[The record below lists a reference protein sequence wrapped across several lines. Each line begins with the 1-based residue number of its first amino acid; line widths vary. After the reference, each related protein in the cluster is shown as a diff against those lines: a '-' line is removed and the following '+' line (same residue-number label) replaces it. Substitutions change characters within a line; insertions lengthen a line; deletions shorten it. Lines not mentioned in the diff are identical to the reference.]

1 MTAGGTEKPMGDTG
15 HTDGERISSHNMASG
30 SGVSAEGGAS
40 SNVDPGLFA
49 RRLEELFRTVP
60 GPNGRAYSAK
70 AIAQRSTERGFRL
83 GESYL
88 SQLRSGKAKSPSF
101 RTVEGIA
108 AAFGVDVHYFLE
120 DRAAQRTRD
129 EIDLM
134 RLQADTDVQLAAFR
148 LAGLSSDS
156 VTVVNELIKVLRE
169 QQGLP
174 KDPPDVIAAGLTDD
188 SPADSR
194 LRVVGES
201 RED

>member
-1 MTAGGTEKPMGDTG
+1 MGDTG

-188 SPADSR
+188 ARADSR

>member
-1 MTAGGTEKPMGDTG
+1 VAASE
-15 HTDGERISSHNMASG
+15 TDE
-30 SGVSAEGGAS
+30 
-40 SNVDPGLFA
+40 PGLFA

-70 AIAQRSTERGFRL
+70 AIAARSTERGFRL

-108 AAFGVDVHYFLE
+108 SAFGVDVHYFLE

-129 EIDLM
+129 QIDML
-134 RLQADTDVQLAAFR
+134 RLQADEDVQRTALM
-148 LAGLSSDS
+148 LAGLSADS
-156 VTVVNELIKVLRE
+156 VVVIRELIKVLRV

-174 KDPPDVIAAGLTDD
+174 AE
-188 SPADSR
+188 PADLDLEAAYAGGMRSP
-194 LRVVGES
+194 LRVL
-201 RED
+201 RNPAT

>member
-1 MTAGGTEKPMGDTG
+1 MGDTG
-15 HTDGERISSHNMASG
+15 HTDGERISSHRMASG

-188 SPADSR
+188 APADSR

>member
-188 SPADSR
+188 SPTDSR

>member
-1 MTAGGTEKPMGDTG
+1 MS
-15 HTDGERISSHNMASG
+15 GESRSASRI
-30 SGVSAEGGAS
+30 AES
-40 SNVDPGLFA
+40 ESPEPGLFA

-70 AIAQRSTERGFRL
+70 AIAARSTERGFRL

-129 EIDLM
+129 QIDLL
-134 RLQADTDVQLAAFR
+134 RLQADADVQRTALM
-148 LAGLSSDS
+148 LAGLPSDS
-156 VTVVNELIKVLRE
+156 VTIVRELIKVLRV
-169 QQGLP
+169 QQGLSAEP
-174 KDPPDVIAAGLTDD
+174 EDLADLATAYAGETR
-188 SPADSR
+188 SS
-194 LRVVGES
+194 LRVLPTPVS
-201 RED
+201 